1 MNEDEKKELEKLRR
15 ERIELMEN
23 EIKRLKG
30 MVIDLT
36 KISSNMLDRLEILEE
51 EKIENEIDE
60 EINRI
65 YG

>member
-36 KISSNMLDRLEILEE
+36 KISSNMLDRLEIPEE